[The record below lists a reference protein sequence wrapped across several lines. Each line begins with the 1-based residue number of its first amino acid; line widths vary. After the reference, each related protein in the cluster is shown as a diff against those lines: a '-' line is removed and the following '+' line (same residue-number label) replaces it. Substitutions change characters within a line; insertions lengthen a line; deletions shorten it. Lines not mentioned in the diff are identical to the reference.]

1 MNLLYDDIT
10 IYIILFIVALFAA
23 GIDAIAGGG
32 GLLVVPTM
40 LILGMNPLVTLGTN
54 KLQSCFGT
62 ATSSYN
68 YFKNGLLK
76 ENNIKLL
83 VIISFVGSLIGT
95 FLVSQLSNE
104 LLNNLIPILLIGA
117 AIFLIINKG
126 NKFNLSKSVVLAF
139 FPLVFL
145 IGFYD
150 GFFGPGTGTFFVM
163 TFLIIKNRSL
173 MQATAATKVLNLSS
187 NFASFLV
194 FQYKGFVIWELALI
208 MAIAQVTG
216 AYIGSKL
223 AIKNGEKFVRPVIVF
238 ISIVLSIRILTS

>member
-83 VIISFVGSLIGT
+83 AIISFVGSLIGT
-95 FLVSQLSNE
+95 LLVSQLSNE

-126 NKFNLSKSVVLAF
+126 NKFNISKSVVLAF
-139 FPLVFL
+139 LPLVFL

-187 NFASFLV
+187 NFASFLI

-238 ISIVLSIRILTS
+238 ISIVLSLRILIS

>member
-76 ENNIKLL
+76 EKNIKLL
-83 VIISFVGSLIGT
+83 AIISFVGSLIGT

-126 NKFNLSKSVVLAF
+126 NKFNISKSVVLAF
-139 FPLVFL
+139 LPLVFL

-163 TFLIIKNRSL
+163 TFLIIKNRSI

-238 ISIVLSIRILTS
+238 ISIVLSLRILTS

>member
-83 VIISFVGSLIGT
+83 AIISFVGSLIGT

-126 NKFNLSKSVVLAF
+126 NKFNISKSVVVAF
-139 FPLVFL
+139 LPLVFL

-163 TFLIIKNRSL
+163 TFLIIKNRSI

-194 FQYKGFVIWELALI
+194 FQYKGLVIWELALI

-238 ISIVLSIRILTS
+238 ISIVLSLRILTS

>member
-76 ENNIKLL
+76 EKNIKLL
-83 VIISFVGSLIGT
+83 AIISFVGSLIGT

-126 NKFNLSKSVVLAF
+126 NKFNISKSVVLAF
-139 FPLVFL
+139 LPLVFL

-187 NFASFLV
+187 NFASFLI

-238 ISIVLSIRILTS
+238 ISIVLSLRILTS

>member
-1 MNLLYDDIT
+1 MNLIYDDIT

-23 GIDAIAGGG
+23 AIDAVAGGG

-40 LILGMNPLVTLGTN
+40 LLLGMNPLVTLGTN

-68 YFKNGLLK
+68 YFRNGLLSEK
-76 ENNIKLL
+76 NIKLL

-95 FLVSQLSNE
+95 LLVSQLSNE

-126 NKFNLSKSVVLAF
+126 NKYNISKSIAIAF
-139 FPLVFL
+139 FPLVLL

-150 GFFGPGTGTFFVM
+150 GFFGPGTGTFFVI
-163 TFLIIKNRSL
+163 TFLIIKNRNL
-173 MQATAATKVLNLSS
+173 MEATAATKVLNLSS

-223 AIKNGEKFVRPVIVF
+223 AINNGEKFVRPVIVF
-238 ISIVLSIRILTS
+238 ISIVLSIRILVN

>member
-1 MNLLYDDIT
+1 MNLIYDDIT
-10 IYIILFIVALFAA
+10 VYIILFIVALFAA
-23 GIDAIAGGG
+23 AIDAIAGGG

-40 LILGMNPLVTLGTN
+40 LLLGINPLVTLGTN

-68 YFKNGLLK
+68 YFKNGLLREK
-76 ENNIKLL
+76 NIKLL
-83 VIISFVGSLIGT
+83 SIISFLGSLIGT
-95 FLVSQLSNE
+95 MLVSQLSNE

-117 AIFLIINKG
+117 ATFLIINKG
-126 NKFNLSKSVVLAF
+126 NKYNFSKSVAMAFYPIVL
-139 FPLVFL
+139 L

-150 GFFGPGTGTFFVM
+150 GFFGPGTGTFFVL

-173 MQATAATKVLNLSS
+173 MEATAATKVLNLSS

-194 FQYKGFVIWELALI
+194 FQFYGFVIWELALV

-223 AIKNGEKFVRPVIVF
+223 AINNGEKFVRPVIVF
-238 ISIVLSIRILTS
+238 ISIVLSIRILVS

>member
-76 ENNIKLL
+76 EKNIKLL
-83 VIISFVGSLIGT
+83 AIISFVGSLIGT

-104 LLNNLIPILLIGA
+104 LLNNLIPIFLIGA

-126 NKFNLSKSVVLAF
+126 NKFNISKSVVLAF
-139 FPLVFL
+139 LPLVFL

-163 TFLIIKNRSL
+163 TFLIIKNRSI

-194 FQYKGFVIWELALI
+194 FQYKGLVIWELALI

-238 ISIVLSIRILTS
+238 ISIVLSLRILTS

>member
-83 VIISFVGSLIGT
+83 AIISFVGSLIGT

-126 NKFNLSKSVVLAF
+126 NKFNISKSVVLAF
-139 FPLVFL
+139 LPLVFL

-163 TFLIIKNRSL
+163 TFLIIKNRSI

>member
-83 VIISFVGSLIGT
+83 AIISFIGSFFGT
-95 FLVSQLSNE
+95 LLVSQLSNE
-104 LLNNLIPILLIGA
+104 ILNTIIPIFLISA
-117 AIFLIINKG
+117 AIFLIVNKQINI
-126 NKFNLSKSVVLAF
+126 KSVSIISSF
-139 FPLVFL
+139 FIPFIFL

-150 GFFGPGTGTFFVM
+150 GFFGPGTGTFFVL
-163 TFLIIKNRSL
+163 TFLIIKQRNL
-173 MQATAATKVLNLSS
+173 MEATSATKVLNFSS
-187 NFASFLV
+187 NFAAFLV
-194 FQYKGFVIWELALI
+194 FAYKGLVFWELGLI
-208 MAIAQVTG
+208 MAIAQILG
-216 AYIGSKL
+216 AYIGSNL
-223 AIKNGEKFVRPVIVF
+223 AITKGESFVRPVIVL
-238 ISIVLSIRILTS
+238 ISIILSIRILLS

>member
-1 MNLLYDDIT
+1 MNLIYDDIT

-23 GIDAIAGGG
+23 AIDAIAGGG

-40 LILGMNPLVTLGTN
+40 LLLGINPLVTLGTN

-68 YFKNGLLK
+68 YFKNGLLREK
-76 ENNIKLL
+76 NIKLL
-83 VIISFVGSLIGT
+83 SIISFVGSLIGT
-95 FLVSQLSNE
+95 LLVSQLSNE

-117 AIFLIINKG
+117 AIFLIINNG
-126 NKFNLSKSVVLAF
+126 NKYSFSKSVVMAF
-139 FPLVFL
+139 YPIVIL

-150 GFFGPGTGTFFVM
+150 GFFGPGTGTFFVL
-163 TFLIIKNRSL
+163 TFLIIKNRNL
-173 MQATAATKVLNLSS
+173 MEATAATKVLNLSS

-194 FQYKGFVIWELALI
+194 FQFYGFVIWELALV

-223 AIKNGEKFVRPVIVF
+223 AINNGEKFVRPVIVF
-238 ISIVLSIRILTS
+238 ISIVLSIRILIS

>member
-83 VIISFVGSLIGT
+83 AIISFVGSLIGT

-126 NKFNLSKSVVLAF
+126 NKINISKSVVLAF
-139 FPLVFL
+139 LPLVFL

-163 TFLIIKNRSL
+163 TFLIIKNRSI

-194 FQYKGFVIWELALI
+194 FQYKGLVIWELALI

-238 ISIVLSIRILTS
+238 ISIVLSLRILTS

>member
-83 VIISFVGSLIGT
+83 AIISFVGSLIGT

-126 NKFNLSKSVVLAF
+126 NKFNISKSVVLAF
-139 FPLVFL
+139 LPLVFL

-150 GFFGPGTGTFFVM
+150 GFLAQELVH
-163 TFLIIKNRSL
+163 FLL
-173 MQATAATKVLNLSS
+173 
-187 NFASFLV
+187 
-194 FQYKGFVIWELALI
+194 
-208 MAIAQVTG
+208 
-216 AYIGSKL
+216 
-223 AIKNGEKFVRPVIVF
+223 
-238 ISIVLSIRILTS
+238 

>member
-1 MNLLYDDIT
+1 MNLIYDDIT

-23 GIDAIAGGG
+23 AIDAIAGGG

-40 LILGMNPLVTLGTN
+40 LLLGINPLVTLGTN

-68 YFKNGLLK
+68 YFKNGLLR
-76 ENNIKLL
+76 EENIKLL
-83 VIISFVGSLIGT
+83 SIISFLGSLIGT
-95 FLVSQLSNE
+95 MLVSQLSNE
-104 LLNNLIPILLIGA
+104 LLNNLIP
-117 AIFLIINKG
+117 FLIINKG
-126 NKFNLSKSVVLAF
+126 NKYNFSKSVAMAF
-139 FPLVFL
+139 FPIVLL

-150 GFFGPGTGTFFVM
+150 GFFGPGTGTFFVL

-173 MQATAATKVLNLSS
+173 MEATAATKVLNLSS

-194 FQYKGFVIWELALI
+194 FQFYGFVIWELALV

-223 AIKNGEKFVRPVIVF
+223 AINNGEKFVRPVIVF
-238 ISIVLSIRILTS
+238 ISIVLSIRILVS